1 MSKLWEVAFEANPF
15 YLVEADTEEEAIAK
29 AYNWYVEYIPEI
41 TCALHSSSEDDD
53 LYFEVE
59 EDEEPCCEDCG
70 HKTGDGIPPD
80 SHCFWCNEY
89 SEFERKRKDW

>member
-29 AYNWYVEYIPEI
+29 AYNWYVEYIPEVA
-41 TCALHSSSEDDD
+41 CVPHVSNEDDD
-53 LYFEVE
+53 LYFEE
-59 EDEEPCCEDCG
+59 EDEEPCCENCG

-89 SEFERKRKDW
+89 SEFQRKNW

>member
-15 YLVEADTEEEAIAK
+15 YLVEADTAEEAVNK
-29 AYNWYVEYIPEI
+29 ALNWYDEYEPKIS
-41 TCALHSSSEDDD
+41 CALHSSEEDDD

-70 HKTGDGIPPD
+70 HKTGDGVPPD

-89 SEFERKRKDW
+89 SEFQRKNW